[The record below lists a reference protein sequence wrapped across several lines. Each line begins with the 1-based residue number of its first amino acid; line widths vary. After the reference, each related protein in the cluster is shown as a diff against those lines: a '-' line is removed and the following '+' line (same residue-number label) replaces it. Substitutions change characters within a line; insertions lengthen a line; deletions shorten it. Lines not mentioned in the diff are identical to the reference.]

1 MQSRDCQQDM
11 AWQCRTSHFSGKT
24 KIGSQPIIHLRYGNV
39 HLHYVSKFLFFSW
52 DGCKGSPQ
60 CQMELISRRSFPCR
74 TDKHSDSTAT
84 TEAVRGHEDSV
95 KGEREKNWES
105 QISMGLLCLFPICTQ
120 TLIMPMKFCFL
131 LGKMKKYTCLSRGK
145 IASINLHLLLLAIRS
160 TSNRN
165 VHDVVK
171 VSICQTSLR
180 LSFPFLS
187 CRSAAIFNHEI
198 TYSPH
203 PPDSTEITFSLL

>member
-1 MQSRDCQQDM
+1 
-11 AWQCRTSHFSGKT
+11 
-24 KIGSQPIIHLRYGNV
+24 
-39 HLHYVSKFLFFSW
+39 
-52 DGCKGSPQ
+52 
-60 CQMELISRRSFPCR
+60 
-74 TDKHSDSTAT
+74 
-84 TEAVRGHEDSV
+84 
-95 KGEREKNWES
+95 
-105 QISMGLLCLFPICTQ
+105 MGLLCLFPICTQ
-120 TLIMPMKFCFL
+120 TLIMAMKFCFL

-145 IASINLHLLLLAIRS
+145 IASINLHLLQLAIRS

-187 CRSAAIFNHEI
+187 CHSAAIFNHEI

-203 PPDSTEITFSLL
+203 PPIALKSLFPCYKSLFTCSTTTLHQPQGGWVLSSLRSSLDSAVGCRISTMKYLLYTCAIAWPC